1 MRFMMIVIPKGYE
14 SAAPGTMPAAE
25 VVERMMRYNDELQ
38 RAGVMLIGE
47 GLHPPSMGARVSF
60 EGGKP
65 TVSDGPFAEVKEVI
79 GGFWMIQVKSKAEA
93 VEWARRCP
101 MSDGDIIEL
110 RQVQDLPEDA

>member
-1 MRFMMIVIPKGYE
+1 
-14 SAAPGTMPAAE
+14 
-25 VVERMMRYNDELQ
+25 
-38 RAGVMLIGE
+38 
-47 GLHPPSMGARVSF
+47 VSF

-110 RQVQDLPEDA
+110 RQVQDLPEDAA